1 MKRLVIILSML
12 FVLFTPL
19 VSYAGRIS
27 RDEMKFKLASITS
40 QLLEEGKTLTNIRND
55 LAEIARSGDVYES
68 RSISHIRESIYNTVL
83 ILGYEGQF
91 NVVYGFMNTE
101 EMALYDSIRISQI
114 KRARR
119 IISGKLKSIQ
129 NFYTYLENK
138 AALHLADKVKDSMRS
153 ALELLDKNAGI
164 FKPSD

>member
-1 MKRLVIILSML
+1 MKQLVIILSML
-12 FVLFTPL
+12 FILFTPL
-19 VSYAGRIS
+19 VSYTGSIS
-27 RDEMKFKLASITS
+27 RDQMKLKLASITS
-40 QLLEEGKTLTNIRND
+40 QLLEEGKTLTNIRSD

-91 NVVYGFMNTE
+91 NVVYGFVNTE
-101 EMALYDSIRISQI
+101 EMGLYHSIRISQI
-114 KRARR
+114 KRAKR
-119 IISGKLKSIQ
+119 IINGKLKSIQ

-153 ALELLDKNAGI
+153 ALELLDKNAGL